1 MNMKKALTLILCFFT
16 IALQAQV
23 VISRQPSDNKLTIAQ
38 VLTHKGYDR
47 DSKSSFKLLT
57 EEISV
62 QFNDETEVYKTI
74 RNVEYTIKYK
84 GTKIATKRK
93 ILSTKQEA
101 LCPKGQAEQVFPDL
115 TSNSL
120 SSVLRIQTVKSEDQS
135 SLLPF
140 TMTVGNDGMTSISID
155 KLAIFKSKGKE
166 SHIKGM
172 GADLEF
178 VQVSEELEYKTSE
191 NKLYIDSLKQIQS
204 IYSVVS
210 KEKSGITHQIK
221 VKEYIKVT
229 NLSE

>member
-1 MNMKKALTLILCFFT
+1 MKKALTLILCFFT